1 VALILLTEFLAIN
14 GADLNAEQGDL
25 RDMILRVAESG
36 RDARDEFIDELDEWL
51 SAVIV
56 PAAEEEA

>member
-1 VALILLTEFLAIN
+1 V
-14 GADLNAEQGDL
+14 
-25 RDMILRVAESG
+25 ILRVAESG
-36 RDARDEFIDELDEWL
+36 RDARDELIDELDEWL